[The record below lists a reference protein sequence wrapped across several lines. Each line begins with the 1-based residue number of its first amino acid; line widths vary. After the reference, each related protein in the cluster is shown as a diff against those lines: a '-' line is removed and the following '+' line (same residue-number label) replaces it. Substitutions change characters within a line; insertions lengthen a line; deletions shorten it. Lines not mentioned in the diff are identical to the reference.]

1 MTNAGQTSF
10 NMGKIFSDLPRTQLV
25 TSSQQLVSISQLK
38 GKIGTWKWD
47 VNFTHGSTQFRV
59 DQPYALDM
67 SHFYAGIDSVMSGGK
82 AVCRASLTNSAYANC
97 VAINPFGSGNITS
110 DMQNYLFHKVGWT
123 TKLKMDDLSG
133 NFVGSPFSTW
143 AGPVNIALSAEWRKS
158 SEEVISDSLPTTKV
172 VCAGS
177 GISATSGA
185 CNANQALYSG
195 NVANMPYSTTTVYE
209 FAIEGNIPLLRD
221 MAFAKALDLNLAYR
235 KAHYDRA
242 GDAQTWKIGATWQVA
257 DFLTLR
263 ATRSRDFR
271 APTLDE
277 LFRPQA
283 TSLTS
288 GFFDYLPAQAS
299 AAALATAGV
308 SGSPLN
314 TINIPTVNGGN
325 PNLKPEIGNTLSL
338 GAVFKPTSKLSF
350 AIDYFDIKVSNFIYL
365 VQGNSTEPQQVCY
378 DSKGTSPYCALVTRG
393 QGIYDPNATGALSAA
408 NAVTGWSQLPIN
420 IAEESTNGAD
430 FEVNYRTRLNN
441 QPLNLRVM
449 ATWQPH
455 VIFKQA
461 GVVDN
466 DYAGAAFGSNGVQA
480 TPKWRVSAFI
490 DYKLTDKIALNIS
503 ERWRAKLHYHSN
515 PTVVVAAPDT
525 IKDVAYTNIGAT
537 VDLPVGGVKSQMFFN
552 VSNLFNVTPP
562 VAGFWGNPNPGQFGE
577 FVAGDDVIG
586 RYFTLGLRGRF

>member
-1 MTNAGQTSF
+1 
-10 NMGKIFSDLPRTQLV
+10 
-25 TSSQQLVSISQLK
+25 
-38 GKIGTWKWD
+38 
-47 VNFTHGSTQFRV
+47 
-59 DQPYALDM
+59 
-67 SHFYAGIDSVMSGGK
+67 
-82 AVCRASLTNSAYANC
+82 
-97 VAINPFGSGNITS
+97 
-110 DMQNYLFHKVGWT
+110 
-123 TKLKMDDLSG
+123 
-133 NFVGSPFSTW
+133 
-143 AGPVNIALSAEWRKS
+143 
-158 SEEVISDSLPTTKV
+158 
-172 VCAGS
+172 
-177 GISATSGA
+177 
-185 CNANQALYSG
+185 
-195 NVANMPYSTTTVYE
+195 
-209 FAIEGNIPLLRD
+209 
-221 MAFAKALDLNLAYR
+221 
-235 KAHYDRA
+235 
-242 GDAQTWKIGATWQVA
+242 
-257 DFLTLR
+257 
-263 ATRSRDFR
+263 
-271 APTLDE
+271 
-277 LFRPQA
+277 
-283 TSLTS
+283 
-288 GFFDYLPAQAS
+288 
-299 AAALATAGV
+299 
-308 SGSPLN
+308 
-314 TINIPTVNGGN
+314 
-325 PNLKPEIGNTLSL
+325 
-338 GAVFKPTSKLSF
+338 
-350 AIDYFDIKVSNFIYL
+350 
-365 VQGNSTEPQQVCY
+365 
-378 DSKGTSPYCALVTRG
+378 
-393 QGIYDPNATGALSAA
+393 
-408 NAVTGWSQLPIN
+408 VTGWSQLPIN